1 MSKLG
6 KLEGVKLIKVCCDTD
21 VGYLSS
27 QGWHFEG
34 IAVYSIGMKRYKCK
48 FIAGEKLYFKCGFL
62 EGGDVPQERLQ
73 REALLVLI
81 YGEIKKFLGRQEIL
95 QFFKKRRE
103 EEEEEK
109 RKKEREKKEK
119 KRIALGEQISKE
131 IRKWLIK
138 ILQTKNFI

>member
-34 IAVYSIGMKRYKCK
+34 IAIYRIGIKKYKCK
-48 FIAGEKLYFKCGFL
+48 FIAGEKLFFKCGFL
-62 EGGDVPQERLQ
+62 EGGNIPQERLK

-81 YGEIKKFLGRQEIL
+81 YGEIKKFLGKQEIM
-95 QFFKKRRE
+95 QFFKERRK
-103 EEEEEK
+103 EEEEK
-109 RKKEREKKEK
+109 KQRKEREEKAKKE
-119 KRIALGEQISKE
+119 
-131 IRKWLIK
+131 LIGK
-138 ILQTKNFI
+138 